1 MQHKGE
7 DEPGLPL
14 IDSIYEALDRGDP
27 DAALALACEALEHD
41 DRDPVVQLL
50 AAVALLELDRP
61 ADAVVRLRRAT
72 ELDPDDPELRA
83 NLALALFRSCAFDD
97 AAAEARR
104 AVEADDTLPDAHYIQ
119 GLVLERQGRLSE
131 AEDRFERAAL
141 LDPERFSRPTRMRR
155 ASFEAHVSRAIDAL
169 PEPYRRHLGE
179 VAVTVED
186 LPSDAILFD
195 ESPALDPEQLLGL
208 FVGVPLDQAGS
219 PPGGD
224 LPARILLFQRNLERM
239 ALEESELI
247 EEISIT
253 LYHELGHYLG
263 LDEQELE
270 WIDLA

>member
-1 MQHKGE
+1 M
-7 DEPGLPL
+7 

-27 DAALALACEALEHD
+27 DAALALARDALEHD
-41 DRDPVVQLL
+41 DQDPVVQLL

-186 LPSDAILFD
+186 LPSDAVLFD
-195 ESPALDPEQLLGL
+195 EGPALDPEQLLGL
-208 FVGVPLDQAGS
+208 FVGVPRDQAGS
-219 PPGGD
+219 TPSGD